1 MRLLYII
8 AVLFST
14 IAMASGQKVQ
24 SNISTVKEVFYSDF
38 ASAYKDRKN
47 PQAVYGIINKYD
59 WINPSILNVE
69 ASKELTL
76 ETDPNITVKILRKI
90 KQKTDR
96 QDFLLWDAQQ
106 RIAKKTLH
114 NKDLPHAFIS
124 ANLTVSEEKLVMS
137 RYKKIITQDDIK
149 KRIYNLSWMDGRK
162 NIEVLKQC
170 LSQEKRKAIDNILST
185 SAKVNNNGL
194 KSNEY
199 RLYLHVKGLLKEE
212 RYGEAEKIILNM
224 DVSEQQK
231 LHADMWWKLRHI
243 LARELLKKK
252 KYKEAYE
259 IAKHHGS
266 MDPSALTDA
275 EWLAGWISL
284 RFLNKPFSAVFHFH
298 QVFDNA
304 LMSDTKAK
312 AAYWLWRAYNKDNRH
327 VEAQKWLDVASSYQ
341 GFFYGQVALLHQG
354 KKIDPFAIGNTN
366 KELDS
371 NAMKHASVGVAF
383 YKKGMHEIGK
393 KFILASSEYKMNYE
407 TASSIANMVSKLHDV
422 ELDVLLGKKIA
433 NNQNINLENAYPTDL
448 RIKGLR
454 PSLYYGIIRQESNF
468 NCKAVS
474 PVGAYGLMQ
483 LMPKTAAMLSKK
495 LGIPSR
501 SYKYN
506 INSNIASGSAYLD
519 MLMDDLNHSYIG
531 AIGSY
536 NAGKANVQKWMVH
549 NGNLNDLKTIEQA
562 IDWIESIPF
571 GETRFYVKKVIAN
584 VIIYDYLLNKRYGVK
599 PKTSPKSYLS

>member
-1 MRLLYII
+1 MRLFYII
-8 AVLFST
+8 ALLFSNVV
-14 IAMASGQKVQ
+14 MAS
-24 SNISTVKEVFYSDF
+24 SNRVSSNVLDIKEVFYSDF

-47 PQAVYGIINKYD
+47 LKIIYGITNKYD
-59 WINPSILNVE
+59 WVDPSIVNMD
-69 ASKELTL
+69 ASKELSL
-76 ETDPNITVKILRKI
+76 ETDPNITIKILRKI

-96 QDFLLWDAQQ
+96 QDFLLWDAKQ
-106 RIAKKTLH
+106 RLSKKPLH
-114 NKDLPHAFIS
+114 SKDLPYTFLS
-124 ANLTVSEEKLVMS
+124 ANLTVAEEKLVIS

-162 NIEVLKQC
+162 NIEVLKQFIP
-170 LSQEKRKAIDNILST
+170 QEKRRAIENIVNP
-185 SAKVNNNGL
+185 SAKIHNNVL

-199 RLYLHVKGLLKEE
+199 RLYLHVKDLLKEE

-224 DVSEQQK
+224 DVSDQQK

-259 IAKHHGS
+259 VAKHHGS

-275 EWLAGWISL
+275 EWLSGWISL
-284 RFLNKPFSAVFHFH
+284 RFLNKPFSAIFHFH

-354 KKIDPFAIGNTN
+354 KKIEPFAIGNTN
-366 KELDS
+366 KEFDS
-371 NAMKHASVGVAF
+371 NAIRHASVGVAF
-383 YKKGMHEIGK
+383 YKKGIHEIGK

-407 TASSIANMVSKLHDV
+407 TASSIASMVSKLNDV
-422 ELDVLLGKKIA
+422 ELNVLLGKKIA
-433 NNQNINLENAYPTDL
+433 NNQNINLESGYPADFQ
-448 RIKGLR
+448 IKGVR
-454 PSLYYGIIRQESNF
+454 PSLYYAIIRQESNF

-501 SYKYN
+501 SYKSN
-506 INSNIASGSAYLD
+506 INHNIASGSAYLD
-519 MLMDDLNHSYIG
+519 MLMNDLNNSHIG

-536 NAGKANVQKWMVH
+536 NAGKTNVQKWMMQ
-549 NGNLNDLKTIEQA
+549 NGNLDDLKTIEQA

-584 VIIYDYLLNKRYGVK
+584 LITYDFLLNKRYGT
-599 PKTSPKSYLS
+599 KTKTLPKSYLS